1 METPEEE
8 EDIRV
13 ESESEEMAPVR
24 IEQKVASPIEVYEEN
39 SLEQAE
45 EELSQKIES

>member
-13 ESESEEMAPVR
+13 ESEPEEVAPVQ
-24 IEQKVASPIEVYEEN
+24 IEQKVASPIEVYEDN

-45 EELSQKIES
+45 EEINQEQ